1 MIDEYKIEEAAKAY
15 GADNDYSVIGRNG
28 RMSLGSELENAFE
41 AGAHWAV
48 EQSQKDLWH
57 DAKEE
62 PMSNSSPIL
71 FDGRDKEG
79 WQIVKTSFFRI
90 SWAQYCHYYG
100 IVRWAY
106 LEDILQQEGGE
117 Q

>member
-1 MIDEYKIEEAAKAY
+1 MDKNEIEEAARAY
-15 GADNDYSVIGRNG
+15 GENNACSVIGRDG
-28 RMSLGSELENAFE
+28 RMSLGPELENAFE
-41 AGAHWAV
+41 AGAHWAL
-48 EQSQKDLWH
+48 EQFQKDLWH

-62 PMSNSSPIL
+62 PMSDSSPIL

-100 IVRWAY
+100 IVR
-106 LEDILQQEGGE
+106 
-117 Q
+117 